1 VRVWFDWRTR
11 SVRFTMK
18 PQKVRKKHRAWCR
31 AKTRRGTPCRCLAL
45 PNGRCKYHGGLSTG
59 PKTPE
64 GQARALANLRQYRDR
79 GEDRHD

>member
-1 VRVWFDWRTR
+1 MRTWYD
-11 SVRFTMK
+11 STTGALRFTMK
-18 PQKVRKKHRAWCR
+18 PQKLRKKHRASCGAR
-31 AKTRRGTPCRCLAL
+31 TRRGTPCRCAAL

-64 GQARALANLRQYRDR
+64 GKARALANLRQYRDR